1 MPQGIVRAGFPRA
14 MGAALLAGLLS
25 LPFSAEARDPDAGR
39 ASTLTQQS
47 IIRDKD
53 GFRVG
58 RMDRK
63 PDGDIILRDK
73 NGFRTG
79 RLDADGRGGYTVRD
93 KEGFRTGRIDPP
105 R

>member
-1 MPQGIVRAGFPRA
+1 MPQGIVRAGYPRA

-25 LPFSAEARDPDAGR
+25 LPLPAGARDPDAGR
-39 ASTLTQQS
+39 TSSFTQQS
-47 IIRDKD
+47 TIRDKD
-53 GFRVG
+53 GVRAG

-79 RLDADGRGGYTVRD
+79 RLDADGHGGYTVRD
-93 KEGFRTGRIDPP
+93 KNGFRTGRIDPP

>member
-14 MGAALLAGLLS
+14 MAIALLAGLLAF
-25 LPFSAEARDPDAGR
+25 PPSAEARDLDAAGR

-53 GFRVG
+53 GFRS
-58 RMDRK
+58 
-63 PDGDIILRDK
+63 
-73 NGFRTG
+73 G

-93 KEGFRTGRIDPP
+93 KNGFRTGRIDPP

>member
-1 MPQGIVRAGFPRA
+1 MAI
-14 MGAALLAGLLS
+14 ALLAGLLS
-25 LPFSAEARDPDAGR
+25 LPLSAEARDPDAGR
-39 ASTLTQQS
+39 ASSLTQQS

-73 NGFRTG
+73 NGFRAR
-79 RLDADGRGGYTVRD
+79 RLDADGRGGYVVRD
-93 KEGFRTGRIDPP
+93 KNGFRSGRIDPP

>member
-14 MGAALLAGLLS
+14 MGTALLAGLLS
-25 LPFSAEARDPDAGR
+25 LPLSAEARDPDAGR
-39 ASTLTQQS
+39 ASSLTQQS

-53 GFRVG
+53 SLRAG

-63 PDGDIILRDK
+63 PDG
-73 NGFRTG
+73 
-79 RLDADGRGGYTVRD
+79 RGGYIVCD

>member
-25 LPFSAEARDPDAGR
+25 FPLPAGARDPDADR
-39 ASTLTQQS
+39 ASSLTQQS

-53 GFRVG
+53 GFR
-58 RMDRK
+58 
-63 PDGDIILRDK
+63 
-73 NGFRTG
+73 TG
-79 RLDADGRGGYTVRD
+79 RLDADGHGGYTVRD
-93 KEGFRTGRIDPP
+93 KNGFRIGRIDPS

>member
-1 MPQGIVRAGFPRA
+1 MPQSIVRAGSPCA
-14 MGAALLAGLLS
+14 VAIALLAGLLS
-25 LPFSAEARDPDAGR
+25 LPPSAQARDPDAGR
-39 ASTLTQQS
+39 ASSLTQQS

-58 RMDRK
+58 RMDRT

-73 NGFRTG
+73 NGFRSG

>member
-1 MPQGIVRAGFPRA
+1 MPHWLARAGFPAA
-14 MGAALLAGLLS
+14 MGTALVAGLLFFP
-25 LPFSAEARDPDAGR
+25 LSAEARDQDAGR
-39 ASTLTQQS
+39 ASSLTQQS

-73 NGFRTG
+73 NGFHAG

-93 KEGFRTGRIDPP
+93 KNGFRTGRIDPP

>member
-25 LPFSAEARDPDAGR
+25 LPLSAEARDPDAGR

-53 GFRVG
+53 GFR
-58 RMDRK
+58 
-63 PDGDIILRDK
+63 
-73 NGFRTG
+73 
-79 RLDADGRGGYTVRD
+79 
-93 KEGFRTGRIDPP
+93 TGRIDPP
-105 R
+105 P